1 MSWLNRS
8 NKMNIPSRTVP
19 WHRSLRFRLVVAAIT
34 VELIMLSALLANSF
48 SLLDKAVVSQTQA
61 RLEALSPLLDA
72 ALAGRVFQRD
82 HVEVKAI
89 LTRLTNSPLTEIEYL
104 TVLDTAGNI
113 IASTSHPD
121 AGALPGEDHSVSA
134 ALRDLTYDVRLPLT
148 ILGTEVGSVYFGL
161 SLASMVATQDQ
172 VVREGV
178 IIATVEIFLSMLLL
192 ASGGYL
198 ITRHI
203 RSLTDGTRRIAQGDY
218 NARIFIPGKDEIAV
232 LASDFNAMSEA
243 VATHVNDLRASEMRS
258 QAIFNSVSEA
268 IFIHDAVTG
277 RILDVNQPMCEMF
290 SCSREEAIGND
301 LGVFSSDIPPY
312 TLDGAMAKIQ
322 AAVAGARQRFDWQ
335 ARSLDGRIFWI
346 EVSMQLAKIGDH
358 DRLIA
363 VVRDISDRKKADEEK
378 NTAIARF
385 QTLVDSL
392 DALVYVADMQTHTI
406 LFINKYGRE
415 VWGEIEGKIC
425 WQALQVG
432 QSGPCSFCTNDKLLN
447 TDGKP
452 TGTYVSLIRN
462 TVTRQWYECR
472 DQAIQWTDGRLVRL
486 EIAINITPRK
496 AAEEALAAE
505 KERLSVTLRSIGD
518 GVITTDTEGRIIL
531 MNAVAENLTG
541 WGQQESQG
549 RPLAEVFHI
558 VNARTLTTCENP
570 VDRVLA
576 SGQIIELANHTV
588 LVARG
593 GNERRIADSGAPIR
607 DGEGNIIGVVLVFR
621 DVTEKHRME
630 EELLKVKKLES
641 VGVLAGGIAHDFNN
655 ILTAILGNIN
665 IALLDDTLKYGT
677 RTLLTEAEKA
687 SIRAKD
693 LTRQLL
699 TFSKGGEPVKET
711 ASIAEIIHDS
721 AEFVLHGGN
730 VACQYSI
737 PGDLWLVD
745 IDRGQIS
752 QVIQNI
758 IINAKHAMPGG
769 GYIRVSCENVSA
781 QSIPDITLSG
791 KGRYIKINI
800 SDSGTGIP
808 DNILD
813 KIFDPYF
820 TTKHEGSGLGLAI
833 THCII
838 SKHNGH
844 ISVHSQQGKGTTFTI
859 YLPVS
864 GMKQEKK
871 NREEIM
877 TVKADKAKIMVMDDD
892 EMVRKVAQAMLSMLD
907 HEVVL
912 ARNGAEALSLYRKHQ
927 DSGEPI
933 DLVIMDLTIPGGMGG
948 KEAVKEIHAINPAA
962 KVIVSS
968 GYSNDPVMA
977 YYKEYGFAAAI
988 VKPFRIQD
996 VLGIINQLLESK
1008 A

>member
-1 MSWLNRS
+1 MSSQR
-8 NKMNIPSRTVP
+8 RTVP

-34 VELIMLSALLANSF
+34 VELVMLSALLANSF
-48 SLLDKAVVSQTQA
+48 SLLDKAVASQTQA

-82 HVEVKAI
+82 HAEVKAI
-89 LTRLTNSPLTEIEYL
+89 LTRLTNSPLTEIKYL

-121 AGALPGEDHSVSA
+121 AGALPAADHSVTE
-134 ALRDLTYDVRLPLT
+134 ALLDLTYDVRLPLT
-148 ILGTEVGSVYFGL
+148 IIGTEVGTVYFGL

-172 VVREGV
+172 VVREG
-178 IIATVEIFLSMLLL
+178 ILIAIGEILLSMLLL

-203 RSLTDGTRRIAQGDY
+203 RSLAEGTRRIAQGDY
-218 NARIFIPGKDEIAV
+218 NARIFIPGRDEIAV
-232 LASDFNAMSEA
+232 LANDFNAMSEA
-243 VATHVNDLRASEMRS
+243 VARHVNDLRASEMRS

-268 IFIHDAVTG
+268 IFIHDAVNG
-277 RILDVNQPMCEMF
+277 RILDVNQRMCEMF
-290 SCSREEAIGND
+290 SCSRAEAIGND
-301 LGVFSSDIPPY
+301 MGAFSSGVQPY
-312 TLDGAMAKIQ
+312 TVDGAMARIL
-322 AAVAGARQRFDWQ
+322 AAVAGTQQRFDWQ
-335 ARSLDGRIFWI
+335 ARTMDGRTFWI
-346 EVSMQLAKIGDH
+346 EVSLRLAKIGDD

-385 QTLVDSL
+385 TTLVDSL
-392 DALVYVADMQTHTI
+392 DALVYVADMETYEI
-406 LFINKYGRE
+406 LFINKYGKE

-425 WQALQVG
+425 WQALQIG
-432 QSGPCSFCTNDKLLN
+432 QSGPCSFCTNGQLLN
-447 TDGKP
+447 AEGKP
-452 TGTYVSLIRN
+452 TGTCVSIIHN
-462 TVTRQWYECR
+462 TATREWYECR

-518 GVITTDTEGRIIL
+518 GVITTDTGGRIIL

-541 WGQQESQG
+541 WSQQDAQG
-549 RPLAEVFHI
+549 RPLSQVFNI
-558 VNARTLTTCENP
+558 KNERTRTPCENP
-570 VDRVLA
+570 VDKVLA
-576 SGQIIELANHTV
+576 SGQIIELAAHT
-588 LVARG
+588 LLIARD
-593 GNERRIADSGAPIR
+593 GNKRKIADSGAPIR
-607 DGEGNIIGVVLVFR
+607 DGEGKIIGVVLVFR

-630 EELLKVKKLES
+630 EELLKIKKLES
-641 VGVLAGGIAHDFNN
+641 VGILAGGIAHDFNN

-665 IALLDDTLKYGT
+665 IALLDDTLQDGT
-677 RTLLTEAEKA
+677 RKLLSDAEKA

-730 VACQYSI
+730 VACRYSI
-737 PGDLWLVD
+737 PDDLWLVD

-769 GYIRVSCENVSA
+769 GHILVSCENVRA
-781 QSIPDITLSG
+781 QSITDGFSSG
-791 KGRYIKINI
+791 KGHYIKINI
-800 SDSGTGIP
+800 SDSGPGIP
-808 DNILD
+808 DSVID

-820 TTKHEGSGLGLAI
+820 TTKQEGSGLGLAI
-833 THCII
+833 THSII
-838 SKHNGH
+838 TKHNGH

-859 YLPVS
+859 YLPAAN
-864 GMKQEKK
+864 MMRQEKK
-871 NREEIM
+871 ISEAIM
-877 TVKADKAKIMVMDDD
+877 AGKTGKAKIMVMDDE
-892 EMVRKVAQAMLSMLD
+892 EMVRSVAQAMLTMLG

-912 ARNGAEALSLYRKHQ
+912 ARNGAEALSLYREHM

-948 KEAVKEIHAINPAA
+948 KDAVTEILAINPGA

-977 YYKEYGFAAAI
+977 RYEEYGFAAAI

-996 VLGIINQLLESK
+996 ILRIINQLLES
-1008 A
+1008 

>member
-1 MSWLNRS
+1 MST
-8 NKMNIPSRTVP
+8 PSRSVP
-19 WHRSLRFRLVVAAIT
+19 WHRSLRFRLVLAAIT
-34 VELIMLSALLANSF
+34 VELVMLSALLVNSF

-82 HVEVKAI
+82 HAEVKAI
-89 LTRLTNSPLTEIEYL
+89 LTRLTNSPLTEIKYL
-104 TVLDTAGNI
+104 TVLDQAGNV
-113 IASTSHPD
+113 IASTSHLD
-121 AGALPGEDHSVSA
+121 SGALPREDHSVTE
-134 ALRDLTYDVRLPLT
+134 ALQDLTYDVRLPLT
-148 ILGTEVGSVYFGL
+148 IIGTEVGSVYFGL

-178 IIATVEIFLSMLLL
+178 IIATVEILLSMLLL

-203 RSLTDGTRRIAQGDY
+203 RSLTEGTRLIAQGDY

-232 LASDFNAMSEA
+232 LANDFNAMSEA
-243 VATHVNDLRASEMRS
+243 VASHINDLRASEMRS

-268 IFIHDAVTG
+268 IFIHDAATG
-277 RILDVNQPMCEMF
+277 RILDVNQRMCEMF
-290 SCSREEAIGND
+290 SCSREEAIRND
-301 LGVFSSDIPPY
+301 IGVFSSGIPPY
-312 TLDGAMAKIQ
+312 TLDGAIAKIQ
-322 AAVAGARQRFDWQ
+322 AAVAGTQQRFDWHC
-335 ARSLDGRIFWI
+335 RTLDGQLFWT
-346 EVSMQLAKIGDH
+346 EVGLRLAKIGDD

-363 VVRDISDRKKADEEK
+363 VARDISDRKKADDEK

-385 QTLVDSL
+385 KTLVDSL
-392 DALVYVADMQTHTI
+392 DALFYVADMETHEI
-406 LFINKYGRE
+406 LFINKYGKE

-432 QSGPCSFCTNDKLLN
+432 QSGPCSFCTNDKLLSA
-447 TDGKP
+447 DGKP
-452 TGTYVSLIRN
+452 TGTYVSLIHN
-462 TVTRQWYECR
+462 TATREWYECR
-472 DQAIQWTDGRLVRL
+472 DQAIQWTDGRLVRM

-505 KERLSVTLRSIGD
+505 KERLAVTLRSIGD

-541 WGQQESQG
+541 WNQEEAQG
-549 RPLAEVFHI
+549 RPLSQVFYI
-558 VNARTLTTCENP
+558 INERTRTPCENP
-570 VDRVLA
+570 VEKVLA

-588 LVARG
+588 LIARG
-593 GNERRIADSGAPIR
+593 GNERNIADSGAPIR
-607 DGEGNIIGVVLVFR
+607 DGEGKIVGVVLVFR
-621 DVTEKHRME
+621 DVTEKQRME

-655 ILTAILGNIN
+655 ILAAILGNIN
-665 IALLDDTLKYGT
+665 IALLDDTLQDKT
-677 RTLLTEAEKA
+677 RKLLSEAEKA

-693 LTRQLL
+693 LTYQLL
-699 TFSKGGEPVKET
+699 TFSKGGEPVKEK
-711 ASIAEIIHDS
+711 ASIAEIISDS

-730 VACQYSI
+730 VACQFSI

-745 IDRGQIS
+745 IDKGQIS

-758 IINAKHAMPGG
+758 IINAKHAMPNGG
-769 GYIRVSCENVSA
+769 HIQVSCANVSA
-781 QSIPDITLSG
+781 QFVTDIFLSG
-791 KGRYIKINI
+791 TGHYVKLNI
-800 SDSGTGIP
+800 SDSGPGIP
-808 DNILD
+808 DSIID

-820 TTKHEGSGLGLAI
+820 TTKPEGSGLGLAI
-833 THCII
+833 THSII

-859 YLPVS
+859 YLPAS
-864 GMKQEKK
+864 NMKQEKK
-871 NREEIM
+871 NHEEII
-877 TVKADKAKIMVMDDD
+877 AGNAGKAKIMVMDDD
-892 EMVRKVAQAMLSMLD
+892 EMVRNVAHTMLSMLD
-907 HEVVL
+907 HDVVL
-912 ARNGAEALSLYRKHQ
+912 AHNGAEALSLYRKHQ

-933 DLVIMDLTIPGGMGG
+933 DLIIMDLTIPGGMGG
-948 KEAVKEIHAINPAA
+948 KDAVKEIHAINPEA

-977 YYKEYGFAAAI
+977 HYEEYGFVAAI
-988 VKPFRIQD
+988 VKPFRIED
-996 VLGIINQLLESK
+996 VLSIINNLLES
-1008 A
+1008 